1 MNRFYLWRT
10 PSRNIF
16 GLPAYCTT
24 ITACI
29 RRRPFYP
36 QCPTATRCA
45 RIRADRRLQGFQGI
59 RTRVEIGGSRFKPS
73 RYLPL
78 CLGKGFFTIS
88 LFTTPSDATFNLAD
102 VEIIVRGESRFK
114 VNVHVEYDL

>member
-1 MNRFYLWRT
+1 MRELGLIDDYRDFKVFVHAWR
-10 PSRNIF
+10 S
-16 GLPAYCTT
+16 
-24 ITACI
+24 
-29 RRRPFYP
+29 
-36 QCPTATRCA
+36 
-45 RIRADRRLQGFQGI
+45 
-59 RTRVEIGGSRFKPS
+59 VEDRFKPS